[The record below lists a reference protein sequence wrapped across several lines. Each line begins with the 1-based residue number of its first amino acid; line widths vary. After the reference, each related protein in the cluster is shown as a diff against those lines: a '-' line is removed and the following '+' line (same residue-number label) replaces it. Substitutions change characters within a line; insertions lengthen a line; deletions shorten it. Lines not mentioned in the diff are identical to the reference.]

1 MPALPF
7 TPEQFEELIGLAVT
21 WAEAQ
26 EQRILQKGVPLTEG
40 QTADARAVGVQ
51 HPERIRLLPVVAIS
65 RPANPILR
73 EAAKTAQVINPF
85 TRGLTLGYGI
95 YLRADE
101 SCDRF
106 LVAHELAHVGQYER
120 MGGLRPFLRRYL
132 QECLTIGYNDSP
144 MEREAI
150 ERAEALRESGW
161 LAE

>member
-7 TPEQFEELIGLAVT
+7 TPEQFEELIALAVA

-73 EAAKTAQVINPF
+73 EAAKTATENTP
-85 TRGLTLGYGI
+85 
-95 YLRADE
+95 
-101 SCDRF
+101 SS
-106 LVAHELAHVGQYER
+106 
-120 MGGLRPFLRRYL
+120 MG
-132 QECLTIGYNDSP
+132 
-144 MEREAI
+144 
-150 ERAEALRESGW
+150 
-161 LAE
+161 